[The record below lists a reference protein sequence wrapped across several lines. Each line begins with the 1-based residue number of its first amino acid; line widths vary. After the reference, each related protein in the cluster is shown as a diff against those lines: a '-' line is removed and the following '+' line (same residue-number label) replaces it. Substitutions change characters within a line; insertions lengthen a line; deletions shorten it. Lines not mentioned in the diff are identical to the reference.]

1 MTKEEYVSLS
11 NAEKV
16 AFLNSY
22 RGRTK
27 NCKDENE
34 FVWGYAIK
42 HANYT
47 FDGKEYIEMTAE
59 VLDQEKEKK
68 ATKTPTK
75 RVSKKA
81 NDTIFTEQELEDI
94 RKLLKNKDSILSFA
108 SDYSWNE
115 YLNLKENKHEAMVSL
130 RADEKKNKCFRVN
143 TSLLECMTVL
153 EDKLS
158 WNETELINYCIYQT
172 LVMELG
178 KEETL
183 RIMNK

>member
-16 AFLNSY
+16 EFLNSY

-34 FVWGYAIK
+34 FVWGFAIK

-68 ATKTPTK
+68 ETKTPTK

-81 NDTIFTEQELEDI
+81 NDTIFTEQELDGI
-94 RKLLKNKDSILSFA
+94 RKLLKNKDSILSIA

-172 LVMELG
+172 LIMELG

-183 RIMNK
+183 RIMGK